1 MIFKDLKQMQ
11 IPDDAAIE
19 INSVWSEAL
28 QDLTPVSCDG
38 FYDSKRNTLFL
49 TPDVISLGDKEC

>member
-1 MIFKDLKQMQ
+1 MNFNDLKQMN

-19 INSVWSEAL
+19 VNSVWSESF

-38 FYDSKRNTLFL
+38 FYDPKRNTLFL
-49 TPDVISLGDKEC
+49 KKRSV